1 MIWRLRL
8 CPYPNQWLLLYEYLC
23 QEKKMKE
30 KALFSKAKVRHLSS
44 IFKILVS
51 FPQQEKWWE
60 PLPEAKDLEWPRLCT
75 RGLERGLAVTNTYC
89 STWVWIP
96 APMIQARR
104 LTYPR
109 TGSPKVG
116 RQEGGLVLAGFQPSL
131 GSIIPRFK
139 ERTWF
144 KEIDGD
150 P

>member
-1 MIWRLRL
+1 MIWRPRL

-30 KALFSKAKVRHLSS
+30 KALFSKAKVWHLSS

-96 APMIQARR
+96 APMTQARR
-104 LTYPR
+104 LTYPPDR
-109 TGSPKVG
+109 QPQGGQTG
-116 RQEGGLVLAGFQPSL
+116 RRAGACWLPAQPRKYN
-131 GSIIPRFK
+131 PQVQK
-139 ERTWF
+139 RTWF